1 LAFDNV
7 QVKNTQSRHLRCT
20 KFDFASSSAWT
31 FEFLLGHWPQCPS
44 QLGHWPKN
52 LDIGR
57 PRPGEHLLGLWR
69 AGAWPAAV
77 FGEHTL
83 KRRGVGVFSCLP
95 RSRCARIPERSH
107 CLHTLTL
114 LQRALDPKKM
124 HSERAD
130 GLWEGSL
137 DLASSCAPLAGHG
150 VPLPPTPPR
159 LFVAV
164 CLRELAH
171 TRHPP
176 TWPALCVPTGANSQV
191 QAHPVTATYSPLG
204 LGLRSYQAQIS
215 LRTVGGSAKTG
226 HLGLVFWKSQ
236 ALKDQVQVPL

>member
-1 LAFDNV
+1 MGKLDLAFHNV
-7 QVKNTQSRHLRCT
+7 QVKNTQSRHLQCT

-77 FGEHTL
+77 FREHTL

-95 RSRCARIPERSH
+95 RSRCARIPERRH

-114 LQRALDPKKM
+114 LQRALDPKRCTARGRM
-124 HSERAD
+124 ACGRA
-130 GLWEGSL
+130 LL
-137 DLASSCAPLAGHG
+137 
-150 VPLPPTPPR
+150 
-159 LFVAV
+159 
-164 CLRELAH
+164 
-171 TRHPP
+171 
-176 TWPALCVPTGANSQV
+176 TWPAHALRWLA
-191 QAHPVTATYSPLG
+191 TACLSPPP
-204 LGLRSYQAQIS
+204 
-215 LRTVGGSAKTG
+215 
-226 HLGLVFWKSQ
+226 HLAEL
-236 ALKDQVQVPL
+236 A